1 MMIAALGIII
11 SSRGPILYKANRM
24 GLGLKAITVFKFRT
38 MRVGADA
45 EGSITGVEDRRIFWW
60 GHILR
65 KAKVDELP
73 QLFNILNGTMSIIG
87 PRPEDVDIV
96 EEYYTAKEKQTL
108 NVLPGLASPG
118 SIFNY
123 THGEKYLVEGVA
135 QDLYVNKLLH
145 IKLAL
150 DLYYLDHWN
159 LFYDLSLVFRTIYA
173 ILFSLIGKKN
183 NKYPYEYRKIYGDA
197 DLLAEYISD
206 RKN

>member
-1 MMIAALGIII
+1 MKNIQKLIKAFLDRLLAFIAIILLSPIMMIAALGIII

-108 NVLPGLASPG
+108 NVLPGFASP
-118 SIFNY
+118 
-123 THGEKYLVEGVA
+123 
-135 QDLYVNKLLH
+135 
-145 IKLAL
+145 
-150 DLYYLDHWN
+150 
-159 LFYDLSLVFRTIYA
+159 
-173 ILFSLIGKKN
+173 
-183 NKYPYEYRKIYGDA
+183 
-197 DLLAEYISD
+197 
-206 RKN
+206 